1 MRFVSLL
8 IGLALAAVAVTVQ
21 AQSYPSRPI
30 RMIVPYAPGGLPD
43 TIARLVGAKLS
54 DSLGQQ
60 IVVENLPGAGGING
74 VNEVV
79 KAQPD
84 GYTLLIADV
93 GQVAINPHLFSKLPY
108 QPLKDLAP
116 VSLIGTSPLYL
127 VAHPSVPVNSLKEL
141 VALAKKEPGKLNYGS
156 SGIGSIH
163 HLATE
168 ALKAGFGID
177 LVHVP
182 YKGTGQSVPALL
194 GGQVALLYSA
204 LPSIAGHLKDG
215 KVKMLAISSAK
226 RSPATP
232 DVPTVAE
239 LGIPGYDFVAEIG
252 MLAPTG
258 TPREVVSRLA
268 GDMAKAVKMPDV
280 AQRMGQL
287 GIDPV
292 GSTPEAYGQINKAAN
307 DKYAAVVKATG
318 AKID

>member
-8 IGLALAAVAVTVQ
+8 IALVLAGSVH
-21 AQSYPSRPI
+21 AQSYPNRPI
-30 RMIVPYAPGGLPD
+30 RLIVPYAPGGLPD
-43 TIARLVGAKLS
+43 TIARLVGAKLA

-127 VAHPSVPVNSLKEL
+127 VAHPSVPVNSLNDL

-215 KVKMLAISSAK
+215 KVKTLAISSAK

-252 MLAPTG
+252 MLAPAG
-258 TPREVVSRLA
+258 TPRDVVNRLA
-268 GDMAKAVKMPDV
+268 GDMAKAVKLPDV
-280 AQRMGQL
+280 VQRMGQL

-292 GSTPEAYGQINKAAN
+292 GSTPEAYG
-307 DKYAAVVKATG
+307 
-318 AKID
+318 